1 MFVGMNILITMSG
14 LETLMAPNPLEFD
27 DPGSFGFH
35 LLHIRGAV
43 FKMIIKD
50 ACLAAG

>member
-14 LETLMAPNPLEFD
+14 LETLMAPNPLESD
-27 DPGSFGFH
+27 DPGAFGFH
-35 LLHIRGAV
+35 LLHIRVV